1 MSSPQPQVNTKT
13 NSTNQTMSWETLLK
27 TPRIEKQ
34 HIDFAIAHIDDA
46 PQLPVE
52 FVYSQV
58 ATDVK
63 ISPPTSVAI
72 SGVGGVIGAILVLR
86 YTTDIKYFIT
96 TKEVLNADEKTPLYL
111 SRHAL
116 ELLSKRYDSTEV
128 ITIELN
134 EFEKIKLL
142 LKQGGIYISG
152 LPYEI
157 TIQFAQLAGFGRL
170 WHFSNISRKFYV
182 F

>member
-1 MSSPQPQVNTKT
+1 MSSPQVKTRSSNQTNT
-13 NSTNQTMSWETLLK
+13 NSTQTTQQITWETLLK

-34 HIDFAIAHIDDA
+34 HVDFAINNLETA

-86 YTTDIKYFIT
+86 YTTDIK
-96 TKEVLNADEKTPLYL
+96 VLYNDEG
-111 SRHAL
+111 
-116 ELLSKRYDSTEV
+116 ST
-128 ITIELN
+128 
-134 EFEKIKLL
+134 
-142 LKQGGIYISG
+142 
-152 LPYEI
+152 
-157 TIQFAQLAGFGRL
+157 
-170 WHFSNISRKFYV
+170 
-182 F
+182 